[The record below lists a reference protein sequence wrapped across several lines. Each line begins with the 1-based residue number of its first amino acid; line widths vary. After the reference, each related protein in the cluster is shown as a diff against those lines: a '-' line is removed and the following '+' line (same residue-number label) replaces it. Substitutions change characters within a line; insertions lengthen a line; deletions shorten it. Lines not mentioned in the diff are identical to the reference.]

1 MADKFH
7 LGEIQAKLKAS
18 EREVLVLLSN
28 QAQNYF
34 VRSFKKQGFNGVPW
48 KEVQRRDPDKKAYK
62 YPTKKGLQRRTSPIL
77 VGAGYKKRG
86 GELMKAVGIMARTS
100 QVGKGVLRMVVNVP
114 YAKYH
119 NEGAGDIPKRQFI
132 GQTRELTAMQTK
144 EMTRIIDKIWQV

>member
-7 LGEIQAKLKAS
+7 LGEIQSKLKAS
-18 EREVLVLLSN
+18 EREVLVVLSN

-34 VRSFKKQGFNGVPW
+34 VGSFKKQGFNGVPW
-48 KEVQRRDPDKKAYK
+48 KEVQRRQSDTKSYK
-62 YPTKKGLQRRTSPIL
+62 YPKKKGLQRRTSPIL

-86 GELMKAVGIMARTS
+86 GELMKAVGVMARTS
-100 QVGKGVLRMVVNVP
+100 QVGKGILKMIVDVP

-132 GQTRELTAMQTK
+132 GQTQELTTMQTK
-144 EMTRIIDKIWQV
+144 KVTEIINKAWQV